1 MKDATNEAEYI
12 EKLNAAHEFPKM
24 FTFKL
29 IGKNAPAFEAGARD
43 AVRAMYPD
51 LDPTISRRESAQGRH
66 VSLTVEMLV
75 PNAEAV
81 VALYRRFNALPGLHM
96 LM

>member
-12 EKLNAAHEFPKM
+12 DKLNAAHEFPKM
-24 FTFKL
+24 FTFKI
-29 IGKNAPAFEAGARD
+29 IGKNAPELEQGTRD
-43 AVRAMYPD
+43 AIRAMYPD
-51 LDPTISRRESAQGRH
+51 LEPEITQRASSKGKHLA
-66 VSLTVEMLV
+66 LTVVMLV

-81 VALYRRFNALPGLHM
+81 VALYRRFNELPGLHM

>member
-12 EKLNAAHEFPKM
+12 EKLNAAHEFPTM

-29 IGKNAPAFEAGARD
+29 IGKNDPEFEDGARD
-43 AVRAMYPD
+43 AIRTMYPD
-51 LDPTISRRESAQGRH
+51 LEPSITRRESSKGRH
-66 VSLTVEMLV
+66 VAVTVVMLV